1 MTLLGVELR
10 QVEWGD
16 TVFKMHGKWWGITP
30 FILKEMPGENPL
42 KVGQDAG
49 VEVLL
54 AGEPRIT
61 TLNRSLTL
69 K

>member
-1 MTLLGVELR
+1 MTLLGVGMR
-10 QVEWGD
+10 QVEWDGV
-16 TVFKMHGKWWGITP
+16 VFKMHDKWWGITP

-42 KVGQDAG
+42 KLGQDAG